1 MTLAL
6 EDGKWTEAQ
15 KVILADS
22 SCLCLAE
29 NNKQKSAPT
38 GLSERDSEQDWDHN
52 HEIVIVIV
60 IDCEGV

>member
-1 MTLAL
+1 MTLAQ
-6 EDGKWTEAQ
+6 EDYKWVEAQ

-22 SCLCLAE
+22 CCLCLAE
-29 NNKQKSAPT
+29 SNKQKSALT
-38 GLSERDSEQDWDHN
+38 GLSVRDSEQDCDHN